1 MAYLT
6 IWQGDEVQ
14 RRVKGVVTWF
24 ELGEN
29 DKNQMLYSMKV
40 HPPLWRAG
48 LRQNF
53 RIFQNEDIKSILG
66 TMLQENGVTEWS
78 PLFSEPH
85 PSREFCV
92 QYGETDY
99 DFLCRMAAEEGI
111 FFYEEHAYK
120 STDQSLVLCDTVRH
134 LPESFEIPWNPN
146 TRTEVST
153 LCISQFRYSAQIR
166 PSSVVTKDYTFK
178 RPGWA
183 GRFDQEGQY
192 QDYQRTQYEVYDYP
206 GRFKGAHGQ
215 NFARWQMDGWRNNA
229 EVARGTSRS
238 PEIWPGRRI
247 VLTGHPQANLNREWQ
262 VVASELHGEQPQ
274 AVPGRQGAGTAL
286 ENHFAVIPAD
296 RTWRPQPLLKPLVD
310 GPQSAVVTG
319 PAGEEI
325 FCDEHGRVR
334 VKFNW
339 DRYNPADQDSSCW
352 IRVAQAW
359 AGTGFGHLAIP
370 RVGQEV
376 IVDFLNGD
384 PDQPI
389 IMGRTYHQ
397 ENRTPGSLPGTKTQ
411 MTIRSKTYMG
421 SGFNEL
427 KFDDATGR
435 EQVYI
440 HAQKNMDNP
449 YHAQYILRRRDDYLE
464 LFDRDALSSR
474 FFYDAFPG
482 MRLRHPVTD
491 DTSDDRLAHSPAD
504 RMYMLG
510 GMSDT
515 ASNRITFERD
525 SQYRI
530 TGVSHTDGIRLKL
543 TYHASGYLKAIHRTD
558 NGIQT
563 LATYEQDARGR
574 LTEADARLDYHL
586 FYEYDAAD
594 RIIRWSDNGVVWTME
609 YGPFDLPVA
618 RTDGEGHRWQYRYD
632 KDTLQ
637 LTEVINPQGESYRYI
652 LDNCGRVTEER
663 DWGGVV
669 WRYRYDADGLCTARV
684 NGLEETILYSRDAAG
699 RLAEVITP
707 EGKTQYAYDKSGR
720 LTGIFSPDG
729 TSQRTGYDE
738 RGRVNVTTQGRR
750 AIEYH
755 HPDEHTVIRCI
766 LPPEDERDRH
776 PDESLLKTT
785 YRYNAA
791 GELTEVILPGDET
804 LTFSRDEAG
813 REVLRHSNRGF
824 ACEQGWNAAGQLTS
838 QRAGFF
844 PAEAT
849 WDGLVPSL
857 VREYRYD
864 SAGNVSGVTSR
875 EDYGRETR
883 REYRLDRNG
892 QVTAVT
898 ASGTG
903 LGYGEGDESY
913 GYDSCGYLKAQSA
926 GRHRISEETERYAG
940 GHRLKQA
947 GNTQYDYD
955 AAGRMVSRTRHRD
968 GYRPET
974 ERFRWDSRDQLTGY
988 CSAQGE
994 QWEYRHDASGRRTE
1008 KRCDRK
1014 KIRFTYL
1021 WDGDSIAEIREYRDD
1036 KLYSVRHLV
1045 FNGFELISQQCS
1057 RVRQPHPSVAPQ
1069 WVTRTN
1075 HAVSDLTGRPL
1086 MLFNSEGKTV
1096 WRPGQTSLWGL
1107 ALSLPADTGYPD
1119 PRGELDPE
1127 AAPGL
1132 LYAGQWQDVESGL
1145 CYNRF
1150 RYYEPETGMYL
1161 VSDPLGLQGGEQTY
1175 RYVPNPLR
1183 WIDPLGLNKGASLSK
1198 MMNSSSDLMG
1208 LRRQPQNFWRLY
1220 RGKDI

>member
-1 MAYLT
+1 MSTGLRFTLEVDGLPPDAFAVVSFHLNQSLSSLFSLDLSLVSQQFLSLEFAQVLDKMAYLT

-183 GRFDQEGQY
+183 GRFEQEGQH

-206 GRFKGAHGQ
+206 ERFKSAHGQ

-229 EVARGTSRS
+229 ETARGMSRS

-247 VLTGHPQANLNREWQ
+247 VLTGHPQAYLNREWQ

-339 DRYNPADQDSSCW
+339 DRYNPA
-352 IRVAQAW
+352 
-359 AGTGFGHLAIP
+359 
-370 RVGQEV
+370 
-376 IVDFLNGD
+376 
-384 PDQPI
+384 
-389 IMGRTYHQ
+389 
-397 ENRTPGSLPGTKTQ
+397 
-411 MTIRSKTYMG
+411 
-421 SGFNEL
+421 
-427 KFDDATGR
+427 
-435 EQVYI
+435 
-440 HAQKNMDNP
+440 
-449 YHAQYILRRRDDYLE
+449 
-464 LFDRDALSSR
+464 
-474 FFYDAFPG
+474 
-482 MRLRHPVTD
+482 
-491 DTSDDRLAHSPAD
+491 
-504 RMYMLG
+504 
-510 GMSDT
+510 
-515 ASNRITFERD
+515 
-525 SQYRI
+525 
-530 TGVSHTDGIRLKL
+530 
-543 TYHASGYLKAIHRTD
+543 
-558 NGIQT
+558 
-563 LATYEQDARGR
+563 
-574 LTEADARLDYHL
+574 
-586 FYEYDAAD
+586 
-594 RIIRWSDNGVVWTME
+594 
-609 YGPFDLPVA
+609 
-618 RTDGEGHRWQYRYD
+618 
-632 KDTLQ
+632 
-637 LTEVINPQGESYRYI
+637 
-652 LDNCGRVTEER
+652 
-663 DWGGVV
+663 
-669 WRYRYDADGLCTARV
+669 
-684 NGLEETILYSRDAAG
+684 
-699 RLAEVITP
+699 
-707 EGKTQYAYDKSGR
+707 
-720 LTGIFSPDG
+720 
-729 TSQRTGYDE
+729 
-738 RGRVNVTTQGRR
+738 
-750 AIEYH
+750 
-755 HPDEHTVIRCI
+755 
-766 LPPEDERDRH
+766 PEDERDRH
-776 PDESLLKTT
+776 PGESLLKTT

-824 ACEQGWNAAGQLTS
+824 ACEQGWNAAGQPVS

-844 PAEAT
+844 PEEAT

-926 GRHRISEETERYAG
+926 GRHRISEETDQYAG

-1045 FNGFELISQQCS
+1045 FNGFELISQQFS
-1057 RVRQPHPSVAPQ
+1057 RVRQAHPSVAPQ